1 MSNVLLNAILLIFVI
16 LFVTLGYRSR
26 DLNDGLYTMI
36 FSIGS
41 IIIISEH
48 HHHGINDMLILTIIV
63 VNGLT
68 YMLFNKAISHQARM

>member
-1 MSNVLLNAILLIFVI
+1 MSNLLLNVILLIFVI
-16 LFVTLGYRSR
+16 LFVTLGHRSR

-41 IIIISEH
+41 IIISE

>member
-1 MSNVLLNAILLIFVI
+1 MYNVLLNAILLIFVI
-16 LFVTLGYRSR
+16 LFVTLGHRSR

-41 IIIISEH
+41 IIIISE